1 MLKVFI
7 VDDES
12 PARAEL
18 RYLLGEF
25 EDVQVVGEAASG
37 EEAIELIPE
46 SEADAVFM
54 DIHLHDR
61 DGVDVAVDI
70 CEMMVNPPIVIFASA
85 YEIHAVRAFEL
96 EAVDYIV
103 KPIGEHR

>member
-70 CEMMVNPPIVIFASA
+70 CEMMVNP
-85 YEIHAVRAFEL
+85 
-96 EAVDYIV
+96 
-103 KPIGEHR
+103 